1 MFDEVT
7 LMQAFDFDHVIDRRS
22 SESIKWHA
30 FAEDVLPMWVADMD
44 FAAAP
49 EIIEAL
55 QQRISHGVFGYPAEL
70 KGLKE
75 SIMAWLEKRYAWKIQ
90 AEELIFLP
98 GVVVGF
104 NLVTQAICAD
114 QRGVVIQTPVYPPFL
129 NVGKNAGVPLLSS
142 KLIKGKNDR
151 YEVDFDSFNHSLDQN
166 AGMFLLC
173 NPHNPVGR
181 VFTRF
186 ELEQM
191 AENCLRR
198 DVMICAD
205 EIHCDLVYEG
215 SHHIPLAS
223 LDDEIA
229 QKTVTLMAPSKT
241 FNIPGLE
248 FSFAVVQNPELR
260 QRIHQ
265 ARRGLVGG
273 VNLMGMVA
281 ARAAYQ
287 YGEVWLEQLLAYL
300 KSNRDWLY
308 QTVGERMKGV
318 QMPLPEGTYL
328 AWLDFQSTPVGND
341 PFTFFLKEAKVGLN
355 DGCAFGSGGEGHV
368 RLNFGCPRSLLEE
381 GVNRMIAALEKNQ
394 RG

>member
-1 MFDEVT
+1 MPK
-7 LMQAFDFDHVIDRRS
+7 FDFDMVIDRRNS
-22 SESIKWHA
+22 DSIKWHY

-49 EIIEAL
+49 IILEAL
-55 QQRISHGVFGYPAEL
+55 NQRVSHGIFGYPAEL
-70 KGLKE
+70 KGLRE
-75 SIMAWLEKRYAWKIQ
+75 AILTWLEKRYGWKVK
-90 AEELIFLP
+90 AEDLIFLP

-104 NLVTQAICAD
+104 NLVTQALCAD

-129 NVGKNAGVPLLSS
+129 SVGQNAGVPLLSS
-142 KLIKGKNDR
+142 KLTVQCTHH
-151 YEVDFDSFNHSLDQN
+151 YEVDFDSFKRSLDQN

-181 VFTRF
+181 VFSRL

-191 AENCLRR
+191 AEECLKR
-198 DVMICAD
+198 DVVICSD

-215 SHHIPLAS
+215 KRHIPIAS

-248 FSFAVVQNPELR
+248 FSFAVVPNPQLR
-260 QRIHQ
+260 QKIHQ

-273 VNLMGMVA
+273 VNLMGMTA

-287 YGEVWLEQLLAYL
+287 HGEEWLEQLIAYL
-300 KSNRDWLY
+300 QANRDWLY
-308 QTVGERMKGV
+308 HTVHKSMKDVG
-318 QMPLPEGTYL
+318 MPLPEGTYL
-328 AWLDFQSTPVGND
+328 AWLDFSQTAIGND
-341 PFTFFLKEAKVGLN
+341 PFAFFLNKAKVGLN
-355 DGCAFGSGGEGHV
+355 DGRAFGNGGEGHV
-368 RLNFGCPRSLLEE
+368 RLNFGCPRSLLQE
-381 GVNRMIAALEKNQ
+381 GVHRMIAALEKNQ

>member
-1 MFDEVT
+1 
-7 LMQAFDFDHVIDRRS
+7 MQGYDFDRVIDRRS
-22 SESIKWHA
+22 SDSIKWHA

-55 QQRISHGVFGYPAEL
+55 RQRISHAVFGYPAEL

-75 SIMAWLEKRYAWKIQ
+75 SIMAWLEKRYGWKIK

-104 NLVTQAICAD
+104 NLVTQALCAE

-129 NVGKNAGVPLLSS
+129 NVGQNAGVPLLSS
-142 KLIKGKNDR
+142 KLIKDNDHR
-151 YEVDFDSFNHSLDQN
+151 YEVDFDSFVHSLDQN

-181 VFTRF
+181 VFTRS

-191 AENCLRR
+191 AEYCLQR
-198 DVMICAD
+198 DVIICAD

-215 SHHIPLAS
+215 NRHIPLAS
-223 LDDEIA
+223 LDEEIA

-248 FSFAVVQNPELR
+248 FSFAVVQNPQLR

-287 YGEVWLEQLLAYL
+287 YGEAWLEQLLAYL

-308 QTVGERMKGV
+308 RTVGERMQGV
-318 QMPLPEGTYL
+318 HMPLPEGTYL
-328 AWLDFQSTPVGND
+328 AWLDFQNTTVGND

-355 DGCAFGSGGEGHV
+355 DGCTFGSGGEGHV

-381 GVNRMIAALEKNQ
+381 GVSRMIAALEKHQ
-394 RG
+394 KRVA